1 MDEDPARCKRD
12 QISQNIKNQEREV
25 QNREAD
31 LKQRVLFLITIF
43 RLAIP
48 ASFRFTDATELM

>member
-31 LKQRVLFLITIF
+31 LKQYVLFLITIF
-43 RLAIP
+43 RLVIP
-48 ASFRFTDATELM
+48 AFFRFTDATELM